1 MYSSAA
7 SIKPSKFTGTRAA
20 SGKNSTIT
28 RATWLNSRAWESAFP
43 STRCTTG
50 YTCSPFISPSARL
63 YCCTAIFQHPQK
75 TGKQNA
81 LHTLMRRAF
90 CVQYIDVGMG
100 ELLMER
106 NLPGRGPDAKFVAIG
121 VSELCPF
128 APGFCIQLL
137 GQSDSTSFERLT
149 CFFDIVSMQDVASEA
164 SFVTA
169 TLAAQPEHEMGLC
182 SRRSHFEPAFS
193 FAHGLIIDLF
203 KAKCVDIEVEGFVL
217 VTDSYADGAEFCEHT
232 YLLCVDHQ

>member
-1 MYSSAA
+1 ML
-7 SIKPSKFTGTRAA
+7 INPTVG
-20 SGKNSTIT
+20 I
-28 RATWLNSRAWESAFP
+28 EV
-43 STRCTTG
+43 
-50 YTCSPFISPSARL
+50 ISPNSEKRDRGEKL
-63 YCCTAIFQHPQK
+63 K
-75 TGKQNA
+75 TYKSIPTV
-81 LHTLMRRAF
+81 HRRHS
-90 CVQYIDVGMG
+90 
-100 ELLMER
+100 R
-106 NLPGRGPDAKFVAIG
+106 SNP
-121 VSELCPF
+121 S
-128 APGFCIQLL
+128 
-137 GQSDSTSFERLT
+137 T